1 MFLDEENL
9 EVYAQVYGYARTDGV
24 TIDIRVETLSEPEPP
39 EGTLYEKLS
48 TLNSGETTVVR
59 ARRGVVSQSYKVYYK
74 DGQVLREEAL
84 FRDSYP
90 PIQAK
95 VYYSPQ
101 DSLAAVKAKYN
112 DD

>member
-1 MFLDEENL
+1 MFSPGN
-9 EVYAQVYGYARTDGV
+9 G
-24 TIDIRVETLSEPEPP
+24 
-39 EGTLYEKLS
+39 
-48 TLNSGETTVVR
+48 VVR